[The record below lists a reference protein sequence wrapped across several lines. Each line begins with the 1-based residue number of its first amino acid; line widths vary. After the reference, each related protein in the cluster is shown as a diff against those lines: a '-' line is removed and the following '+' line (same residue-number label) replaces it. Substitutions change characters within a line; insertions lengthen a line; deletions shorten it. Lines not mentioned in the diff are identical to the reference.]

1 MTEAKYRSIFSPS
14 SAQQRKENFDDYWVF
29 TQQHSG
35 ELLED
40 DRDLMVKRAKLTYF
54 QNNPVKLRTP
64 LANPDAFYRNY
75 VEMHDKPESL
85 DKMTLMLTGMY
96 KFARHEWVAV
106 SYTHLTLP
114 TICSV

>member
-1 MTEAKYRSIFSPS
+1 
-14 SAQQRKENFDDYWVF
+14 
-29 TQQHSG
+29 
-35 ELLED
+35 
-40 DRDLMVKRAKLTYF
+40 MVKRAKLTYF

-96 KFARHEWVAV
+96 KFARHEWVGIKGAWDV
-106 SYTHLTLP
+106 TPNMENCKILKTKSAEF
-114 TICSV
+114 I